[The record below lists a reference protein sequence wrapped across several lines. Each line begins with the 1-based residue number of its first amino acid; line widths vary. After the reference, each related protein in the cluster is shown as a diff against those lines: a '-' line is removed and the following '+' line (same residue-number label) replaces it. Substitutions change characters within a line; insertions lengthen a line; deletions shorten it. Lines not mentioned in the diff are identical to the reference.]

1 MLRVRPIH
9 YTSRMDQWER
19 LLSDLGMVRTVNNGD
34 WQEFDAG
41 SGRLALHRVAAGVAG
56 GGHAGAGSGSGD
68 TPGDGPVLDGRTDF
82 GVEVGDLA
90 EFARRTNLAGVEDGT
105 TLAELVSARH
115 GDTCRITGED
125 GFGFFADKAAHGAQ
139 CADADP
145 ALAVVEVWFTPDAA
159 AAAQTLRN
167 MGARFRPAPDADET
181 ADFTAKNGGVLMV
194 RPAGGAP
201 RSGLGFEYTGDL
213 SALHDRLA
221 AAGHRVSTTEEA
233 FGRTLH
239 VANPDATDLP
249 DNPNGAML
257 WISAKPA

>member
-9 YTSRMDQWER
+9 YTSRMDQWGQ
-19 LLSDLGMVRTVNNGD
+19 LLSALGMVRTVDDGD

-41 SGRLALHRVAAGVAG
+41 SGRLALHRVAAGAT
-56 GGHAGAGSGSGD
+56 AGADAGD
-68 TPGDGPVLDGRTDF
+68 CRTDF

-105 TLAELVSARH
+105 TPAELVSARH

-145 ALAVVEVWFTPDAA
+145 ALAVVEVWFTPEAA

-167 MGARFRPAPDADET
+167 MGARLRPTPDDDET

-194 RPAGGAP
+194 RPASGAA

-213 SALHDRLA
+213 AALRDRLA
-221 AAGHRVSTTEEA
+221 AAGHRVSLTEEA
-233 FGRTLH
+233 FGQTLH
-239 VANPDATDLP
+239 VANPDAADLP
-249 DNPNGAML
+249 DNPNGGML
-257 WISAKPA
+257 WISQKREGA

>member
-9 YTSRMDQWER
+9 YTSRMDQWEG
-19 LLSDLGMVRTVNNGD
+19 LLSALGMVRTVDDGD

-41 SGRLALHRVAAGVAG
+41 SGRLALHRVAAGAAG
-56 GGHAGAGSGSGD
+56 ADAGAGAGI
-68 TPGDGPVLDGRTDF
+68 VLDGKTDF

-90 EFARRTNLAGVEDGT
+90 EFARRTNLAGAEDGT
-105 TLAELVSARH
+105 TPAELVSARH

-159 AAAQTLRN
+159 SAAQTLRN
-167 MGARFRPAPDADET
+167 MGARLRPAPDDDET

-194 RPAGGAP
+194 RPASGAA
-201 RSGLGFEYTGDL
+201 RTGLGFEYTGDL
-213 SALHDRLA
+213 AGLRDRLA
-221 AAGHRVSTTEEA
+221 AAGHRVSLTEEA

-239 VANPDATDLP
+239 VANPDAADLP
-249 DNPNGAML
+249 ENPNGAML
-257 WISAKPA
+257 WISQKPEGA